1 MVRELFLCCIGFI
14 TLYIITQ
21 KLFEKKKKEKM
32 RIKEKKS
39 CRPKVVSRNETS
51 RTHARVRPNRELKE
65 KGYELHNF
73 TLT

>member
-1 MVRELFLCCIGFI
+1 MARELFLCCIGFI

-39 CRPKVVSRNETS
+39 CRPKVVSRNET
-51 RTHARVRPNRELKE
+51 HARVRPNRELKE
-65 KGYELHNF
+65 KRL
-73 TLT
+73 

>member
-1 MVRELFLCCIGFI
+1 
-14 TLYIITQ
+14 
-21 KLFEKKKKEKM
+21 M